1 MPWSTIT
8 IDVFMYQPEM
18 ISITIQYNYLNC
30 FIRLLILV
38 LCVIKYSIVYHLS
51 WSTFTIHV
59 LYNTVKY
66 LC

>member
-38 LCVIKYSIVYHLS
+38 LCVIKYSITCAGVHL
-51 WSTFTIHV
+51 
-59 LYNTVKY
+59 
-66 LC
+66 LCMCFIIQ

>member
-18 ISITIQYNYLNC
+18 ISIIIQYTYYYYL
-30 FIRLLILV
+30 IRLLILV
-38 LCVIKYSIVYHLS
+38 LCVIKYSIVYHLC
-51 WSTFTIHV
+51 WSTFTMHV